1 MSLFMSK
8 NSEGTEK
15 CSSSTDLEQQH
26 SESPAV
32 QFVDNRAVATA
43 QHLLADSIN
52 SSPKQVAQRQQF
64 SAQFGDVAQLQ
75 AEEKALQMKAISGVV
90 QRAGPEDEV
99 LLQGMFSSQPVQRKS
114 EAESNKTGLPD
125 NLKSGVEKLSGY
137 SMDDVK
143 VHYNSDKPSQLQAH
157 AYAQGTDIHV
167 ASGQE
172 KHLPHEAWHVVQQK
186 QGRVRPTVQMKSGVP
201 VNDDA
206 GLEREADVMGEKS
219 LSLSIQKKATRIA
232 RQSDHTQKMDPGRF
246 DKRTPVQRMVG
257 INSGSITSEINS
269 LISNPDNIPKMTEAY
284 TYLQHIDWAHNI
296 VGGTIFDM
304 TSPKFNNISS
314 SENLILVAHGLEGVS
329 GKYDG
334 TAIANFLADPVS
346 GVPDGWEGS
355 VFITSCYSGAGADSV
370 VKAVAARLETCGKAG
385 INVTGYT
392 GTTITHKQFEQFLFV
407 VNPAKET
414 EMKVISDKVA
424 RKYAHLFAAW
434 YVKMQGLNADNILE
448 MAAYTSALTA
458 TAYAEIVQEASESD
472 IFMDES
478 DAEVT
483 HTS

>member
-1 MSLFMSK
+1 MQSFTGKERES
-8 NSEGTEK
+8 NESR
-15 CSSSTDLEQQH
+15 SLEQEH
-26 SESPAV
+26 DSISV
-32 QFVDNRAVATA
+32 QFVDNRASTVAQCNLVDA
-43 QHLLADSIN
+43 IN
-52 SSPKQVAQRQQF
+52 NSPKQVSQRQQIE
-64 SAQFGDVAQLQ
+64 SQLGDAVQLQ
-75 AEEKALQMKAISGVV
+75 AE
-90 QRAGPEDEV
+90 DEE
-99 LLQGMFSSQPVQRKS
+99 LLQGKFSAEPVQQQ
-114 EAESNKTGLPD
+114 ADVQPNNTGLPD
-125 NLKSGVEKLSGY
+125 NLKLGIENLSGY

-186 QGRVRPTVQMKSGVP
+186 QGRVKPTMQMKQGVP

-219 LSLSIQKKATRIA
+219 LSLSIQKKATSIA
-232 RQSDHTQKMDPGRF
+232 RQTDNTQKIGQGRF

-269 LISNPDNIPKMTEAY
+269 LISDPHNIPKMTEAY

-304 TSPKFNNISS
+304 TSPKFKGISA

-346 GVPDGWEGS
+346 GIPDGWEGG

-370 VKAVAARLETCGKAG
+370 VKAVAARLKVCGKAG

-407 VNPAKET
+407 VNPTKEA

-424 RKYAHLFAAW
+424 KKYAHLFGAW

-458 TAYAEIVQEASESD
+458 TAYAEIVQEASASD